1 MLFQSLMIGY
11 CSIKIINELKRS
23 YLCIYEDYWYWIST
37 KMLST
42 VVWPQ
47 LVLQSFLLVLKNIE
61 TNYITGLD
69 ETKSLLNSFHSYLK
83 THQIIIIKW
92 SKYRISISTPTKFT
106 TWIYRIMFFFINT
119 CICSRYFSS
128 YYYVIKKN
136 LWYYFILCD
145 KHYKFMR

>member
-11 CSIKIINELKRS
+11 CSIKIINELNRS

-61 TNYITGLD
+61 ANYLTGLD

-106 TWIYRIMFFFINT
+106 IVRELNGWSHYVFFYKYMHLFEIFFI
-119 CICSRYFSS
+119 
-128 YYYVIKKN
+128 
-136 LWYYFILCD
+136 ILLC
-145 KHYKFMR
+145 Y